1 MNLSWDLSS
10 KLKDRHEKL
19 TSIVWIWCLIC
30 RIVIGT
36 DRAYKILLTIWVA
49 IVGEALF
56 LALFQ
61 SYK

>member
-19 TSIVWIWCLIC
+19 TSVVSIWCLVC

-36 DRAYKILLTIWVA
+36 DRAYKILLTIRVA
-49 IVGEALF
+49 IVG
-56 LALFQ
+56 
-61 SYK
+61 